1 MFIKD
6 KWAEGAGELGKHV
19 RANGG
24 MQAPWLKVRR
34 TRAVKK
40 RGLWR
45 AVGGKYGVYIGRRGT
60 MGNAACFLWGSS
72 SLENLH
78 VSSKPY
84 FLYFIRIRCLRYK
97 SNLVWVVNNI

>member
-45 AVGGKYGVYIGRRGT
+45 
-60 MGNAACFLWGSS
+60 WGA
-72 SLENLH
+72 NM
-78 VSSKPY
+78 VC
-84 FLYFIRIRCLRYK
+84 I
-97 SNLVWVVNNI
+97 